1 MVLQTVTIGRN
12 SSQQVTLI
20 FIEINA
26 ADVSPGLDF
35 LSSRKRGFEAY
46 ERGNHFAGRSTKQ
59 SGLST
64 GIERSHCCRAGSH
77 GREGCQCPQPPYRGY
92 EMNHTLQ
99 AAYLA
104 VLLSA
109 GSALGA
115 DAPRANVQL
124 TMLTMVN
131 PQALALWDIT
141 NNSQDEAGNLDAKK
155 INAASWSKL
164 LKTGKALEKGGRTL
178 ATSSGVIA
186 AAPGAKLQ
194 DEDNTG
200 TSKAAEVQRYLDAKP
215 AEFRKRAE
223 ELQKTGTSIVEAAT
237 KHDTKKL
244 AELSD
249 SLNEVCEDCHKVFWH
264 PQQSG
269 NK

>member
-1 MVLQTVTIGRN
+1 MPQSVFL
-12 SSQQVTLI
+12 
-20 FIEINA
+20 A
-26 ADVSPGLDF
+26 AL
-35 LSSRKRGFEAY
+35 
-46 ERGNHFAGRSTKQ
+46 
-59 SGLST
+59 
-64 GIERSHCCRAGSH
+64 
-77 GREGCQCPQPPYRGY
+77 
-92 EMNHTLQ
+92 
-99 AAYLA
+99 LA
-104 VLLSA
+104 R
-109 GSALGA
+109 GSALGT

-141 NNSQDEAGNLDAKK
+141 NNSQDEAGNLDARK
-155 INAASWSKL
+155 IKAASWSKL
-164 LKTGKALEKGGRTL
+164 LEIGKALEKGGRTL

-186 AAPGAKLQ
+186 ALPGAKLQ

-200 TSKAAEVQRYLDAKP
+200 TSKAVEVQRYLDAKP
-215 AEFRKRAE
+215 AEFRKHAQ
-223 ELQKTGTSIVEAAT
+223 ELQKTGSDTIEAAT

-264 PQQSG
+264 PQPSG

>member
-1 MVLQTVTIGRN
+1 MNRMMQSAFLAAL
-12 SSQQVTLI
+12 LI
-20 FIEINA
+20 
-26 ADVSPGLDF
+26 
-35 LSSRKRGFEAY
+35 
-46 ERGNHFAGRSTKQ
+46 
-59 SGLST
+59 
-64 GIERSHCCRAGSH
+64 
-77 GREGCQCPQPPYRGY
+77 
-92 EMNHTLQ
+92 
-99 AAYLA
+99 
-104 VLLSA
+104 A

-141 NNSQDEAGNLDAKK
+141 NNSQDDTGNLDAKK

-164 LKTGKALEKGGRTL
+164 LEIGKALEKGGRTL

-194 DEDNTG
+194 DEDNAG

-215 AEFRKRAE
+215 AEFRKQAQA
-223 ELQKTGTSIVEAAT
+223 LQKIGTGITEAAT

-244 AELSD
+244 GELSD
-249 SLNEVCEDCHKVFWH
+249 SLNEACEDCHKVFWH